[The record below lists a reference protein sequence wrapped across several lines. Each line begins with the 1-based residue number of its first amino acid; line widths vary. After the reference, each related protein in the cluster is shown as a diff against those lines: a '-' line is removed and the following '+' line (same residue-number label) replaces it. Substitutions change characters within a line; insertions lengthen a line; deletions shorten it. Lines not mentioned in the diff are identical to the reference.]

1 MRSTEKYAHT
11 MFVITVN
18 LSKFQFLVSAQRHD
32 LSYTRLYTLTE
43 KQTDYGPWKNKYRR
57 TRR

>member
-43 KQTDYGPWKNKYRR
+43 KETEPAASILRFK
-57 TRR
+57 